1 MLPVADAALRASE
14 ADGAILVVRHGKTTK
29 DQADQARQRLNS
41 VGAALLGTVLNF
53 APARAKGYGYSYGYG
68 YGYAPKPGTIIGE
81 SADDS
86 APAETPSPNPAVSED
101 STEPESPVVL
111 EGPEHLGNGK
121 HLDTTRD
128 AEPAVGAP
136 AEAATSTPK

>member
-1 MLPVADAALRASE
+1 MLPVADAALLASE

-68 YGYAPKPGTIIGE
+68 YGYAPKPNAVIGE
-81 SADDS
+81 SAPV
-86 APAETPSPNPAVSED
+86 PAAEPSLL
-101 STEPESPVVL
+101 STEAADNTDEVESPVDLGGAGHV
-111 EGPEHLGNGK
+111 GNGK
-121 HLDTTRD
+121 HLDTT
-128 AEPAVGAP
+128 PAVESADP
-136 AEAATSTPK
+136 AQREVTTPK